1 MIERERE
8 GAAAD
13 SLRATYHPPRLPA
26 AEQGL
31 PDGHFS
37 LLGARVIGANAEHRY
52 GLGTGNRQMNEAW
65 GASSQLSQGAGH
77 GRAIRHVLSQRCQ
90 WVW

>member
-1 MIERERE
+1 MRERERE

-13 SLRATYHPPRLPA
+13 SLRATYPPPYLRLSKA
-26 AEQGL
+26 CRMGTFLCSEHALLEQMPSTVTGM
-31 PDGHFS
+31 GM
-37 LLGARVIGANAEHRY
+37 
-52 GLGTGNRQMNEAW
+52 GNRQMNEAW